1 MDFSHGVSECNIHA
15 TLLFYATSISRQ
27 LGTHE
32 LLLTL
37 INSDTCLTGI
47 KGWYPIN
54 LPGDSDV
61 HDATP
66 PGNAKKVIGGLELN
80 LHFSE
85 VEDRNHVIHISRGA
99 GWSPLAGVECDDND
113 SFGEEEIPK
122 AINWEMSLKI
132 SKAWIPVSDLHSF
145 YSGATKVGRG
155 VKAYARY
162 KLFNKG

>member
-1 MDFSHGVSECNIHA
+1 
-15 TLLFYATSISRQ
+15 
-27 LGTHE
+27 
-32 LLLTL
+32 
-37 INSDTCLTGI
+37 LTGI
-47 KGWYPIN
+47 KGWYPIS
-54 LPGDSDV
+54 LPDDSDV

-66 PGNAKKVIGGLELN
+66 PDNAKKVIGGLELN

-132 SKAWIPVSDLHSF
+132 SKAWIPVSEVHSF
-145 YSGATKVGRG
+145 YSGVTKVERG